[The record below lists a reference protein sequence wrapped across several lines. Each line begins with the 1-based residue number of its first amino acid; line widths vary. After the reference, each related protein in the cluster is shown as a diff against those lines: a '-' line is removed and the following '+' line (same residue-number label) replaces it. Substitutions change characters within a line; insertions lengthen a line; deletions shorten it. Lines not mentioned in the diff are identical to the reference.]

1 VQNGPCWSRNKHS
14 LRYPAQKWNNP
25 KPIYGKLSI
34 LEALESSRSQRKQ
47 CCQLSLNT
55 HCSRLRKFAERG
67 WSVPISIV
75 TMTVSQNSES
85 TRRLSL
91 PLLQGLLPF
100 DKLRIGPDIMAGITL
115 AALGIPEVMGY
126 TKIIGT
132 PVVTGLYTLFLPVLI
147 YALFGSSRHLVVS
160 ADSATAAM
168 VAAGLTSLSFTANTP
183 KYVALTSLIGLLA
196 AGILL
201 LARILRLGFLAD
213 FLSRTVLV
221 GFLSGVGIQVA
232 FNELHEMLGIERAGQ
247 GFLHQLMFTFRHL
260 PEAHLPSFLI
270 AVSVLAII
278 IAFEVLAPRFPGALL
293 AVIGMTV
300 ASAYFH
306 WHDRGIRVVGAVP
319 SGLPGFGLPD
329 VTWNDVP
336 LVLPIAFS
344 CFIVILAQSAATSR
358 AYALRYRDHFS
369 QNVDLVGLSLA
380 NAAAGLSG
388 TFVVNGSPTKTA
400 MVDTA
405 GGRSQWSHLTTATV
419 VLMVLLFFTR
429 PLSFLPNAVLAA
441 IVFRIGVKLVDFR
454 GLAEIRRSQPQEFAL
469 ALVTALTVVAFGVE
483 PGIILAVVLSL
494 LQHVRC
500 SYRPHT
506 AVIVRDA
513 AGNRSFEDPVPGK
526 MAEPGLVMFW
536 FGADLFFANVAFFVE
551 QARKL
556 VHDSPSPVRW
566 LVIDATAIT
575 GLDFSASR
583 AVAGLQQDLAKAGV
597 VLALVVVPVKHRA
610 NLERMGLIDLIGA
623 NRIFDSRHACLA
635 AYNSEFLLGNDTRA
649 T

>member
-1 VQNGPCWSRNKHS
+1 
-14 LRYPAQKWNNP
+14 
-25 KPIYGKLSI
+25 
-34 LEALESSRSQRKQ
+34 
-47 CCQLSLNT
+47 
-55 HCSRLRKFAERG
+55 
-67 WSVPISIV
+67 
-75 TMTVSQNSES
+75 MTPSQNSNS
-85 TRRLSL
+85 RPRLSL

-100 DKLRIGPDIMAGITL
+100 DKVRIGPDIMAGITL

-132 PVVTGLYTLFLPVLI
+132 PVITGLYTLFLPVLI

-160 ADSATAAM
+160 ADSATAAI
-168 VAAGLTSLSFTANTP
+168 VAAGLISLSFTPNTP
-183 KYVALTSLIGLLA
+183 RYVALTSLVGLVA

-232 FNELHEMLGIERAGQ
+232 LGELHEILGIEKGGG
-247 GFLHQLMFTFRHL
+247 GFLRQLLFTFRHL
-260 PEAHLPSFLI
+260 SEAHLPSLLI
-270 AVSVLAII
+270 SLAVLVII
-278 IAFEVLAPRFPGALL
+278 IGFEAWLPRFPGSLL

-306 WHDRGIRVVGAVP
+306 WDDQGIRVVGVVP
-319 SGLPGFGLPD
+319 SGLPNLGLPN
-329 VTWNDVP
+329 VTWNDAT

-358 AYALRYRDHFS
+358 AYALRYREHFS

-380 NAAAGLSG
+380 NAAAGCSS

-419 VLMVLLFFTR
+419 VLMVLLFFTK

-454 GLAEIRRSQPQEFAL
+454 GLTEIRRSQPQEFAL
-469 ALVTALTVVAFGVE
+469 ALVTALTVVLFGVE

-494 LQHVRC
+494 LQHVRH

-506 AVIVRDA
+506 AVVVRDA

-536 FGADLFFANVAFFVE
+536 FGADLFFANAAFFVE
-551 QARKL
+551 QARRL

-575 GLDFSASR
+575 GLDFSAGR
-583 AVAGLQQDLAKAGV
+583 AVAELQRDLAKAGV

-610 NLERMGLIDLIGA
+610 DLERMGLIDLIGA

-635 AYNSEFLLGNDTRA
+635 AYNSEMSAGSRLFP
-649 T
+649 